1 MRYLQVNCKEGYS
14 VAADALEQY
23 KFTCEGAKGDVG
35 TADSGKYSCG
45 DACPTCLGRFSRSV
59 IISYMMFALTT
70 TITLSNNNNN
80 IISQQCVLQ
89 MLALTAELKT

>member
-1 MRYLQVNCKEGYS
+1 MRNIQVNCKEGYS

-45 DACPTCLGRFSRSV
+45 DACSYLSR
-59 IISYMMFALTT
+59 
-70 TITLSNNNNN
+70 
-80 IISQQCVLQ
+80 
-89 MLALTAELKT
+89 